1 MKTEP
6 TEALELK
13 KSIQYG
19 LGIIDAGSGILSE
32 LSSMVDDVVNIAF
45 QEGQSNPKIKQ
56 LEWKEEGSGY
66 TTLQSPFMSKYDV
79 QYSELH
85 NGFKPRIDYRDSS
98 YWINSLIF
106 DTAEEAKNFCQEDY
120 ERRVKECLE

>member
-6 TEALELK
+6 TEAL
-13 KSIQYG
+13 KS
-19 LGIIDAGSGILSE
+19 LSNLMIE
-32 LSSMVDDVVNIAF
+32 EESSFISDETAYNLIHAAF
-45 QEGQSNPKIKQ
+45 AEGQSSPKIKQ
-56 LEWKEEGSGY
+56 LEWKEEVNGY

-85 NGFKPRIDYRDSS
+85 NGFKPRVNYRDGS

-106 DTAEEAKNFCQEDY
+106 DTAEEAKNFCHEDY